1 MTTDAES
8 TTAITQATAVEL
20 ALGIGRIEGQQTQTN
35 EILRAMSER
44 MDRQDARMD
53 RQDARMDRQD
63 ARMDRLEAKLD
74 RLESKLDRL
83 PWFGLTLF
91 AGIFASMVVNYFVG

>member
-1 MTTDAES
+1 MVARMES
-8 TTAITQATAVEL
+8 
-20 ALGIGRIEGQQTQTN
+20 QQSQTN

-53 RQDARMDRQD
+53 RQDTRM
-63 ARMDRLEAKLD
+63 D

-83 PWFGLTLF
+83 PWFGLTVA
-91 AGIFASMVVNYFVG
+91 AGLLASVVVGYFVG

>member
-8 TTAITQATAVEL
+8 TTAITQATVVEL
-20 ALGIGRIEGQQTQTN
+20 ARGIGQVEGQQAQTN

-53 RQDARMDRQD
+53 R
-63 ARMDRLEAKLD
+63 LEAKLD
-74 RLESKLDRL
+74 RLEAKLDRL
-83 PWFGLTLF
+83 PWFGLTMF
-91 AGIFASMVVNYFVG
+91 AGIFASIIVGYFVG

>member
-44 MDRQDARMD
+44 MDRQDT
-53 RQDARMDRQD
+53 RMDRQD

>member
-1 MTTDAES
+1 MTTDAEA
-8 TTAITQATAVEL
+8 TTVITQATVVEL
-20 ALGIGRIEGQQTQTN
+20 ARGIGLVEGQQAQTN
-35 EILRAMSER
+35 EILRAMSE
-44 MDRQDARMD
+44 RMD

-83 PWFGLTLF
+83 PWFGLTMF
-91 AGIFASMVVNYFVG
+91 AGIFASIIVGYFVG